1 MSLIV
6 ESNSQSNPE
15 SDAKVHVTAI
25 KAFRCCTPRYLL
37 LPSPKQDMSIIQ
49 DLSTI
54 KVALIVSACF
64 FAYGVSILCRKMESG
79 TMQDFNQWV
88 TALLGRL
95 GV

>member
-37 LPSPKQDMSIIQ
+37 LPFTKARHVIQ

-64 FAYGVSILCRKMESG
+64 FAYGVSILCRKVESG